1 MTILELYE
9 VRHLRE
15 QLNRELARQ
24 HSLETA
30 IDGLTT
36 AFDGLPRSTS
46 HTSRTEKLATLLVD
60 TSEIIR
66 ELNERIIEAAIRL
79 TERLFEIDLTDNE
92 RKILQLR
99 YVKGLSFNAVAA
111 EVNLSRG
118 YTFRV
123 HSDALKKVTR
133 R

>member
-1 MTILELYE
+1 M
-9 VRHLRE
+9 
-15 QLNRELARQ
+15 
-24 HSLETA
+24 
-30 IDGLTT
+30 
-36 AFDGLPRSTS
+36 
-46 HTSRTEKLATLLVD
+46 LLVD

-118 YTFRV
+118 YMFRV
-123 HSDALKKVTR
+123 HADALKKVTR